1 MLWRH
6 DRRFSSETGPDALAQ
21 QFGVQAVQLRS
32 GARIS
37 GCEEGGASLVVAML
51 VLSEATGSQRAA
63 LSSKSAVAAS
73 CETADGRTRSKRTFD
88 NGDGGDDIKIVERL
102 NVALGG
108 HVLVRLAS
116 AQMCFALR
124 PTGAAVVNAQRRMA
138 ALDSLVALSTRPP
151 WSAHRTR
158 FPRDAEQRRSVPCKG
173 FVRMCHAA
181 PMRRQA
187 LEGEREKKTR

>member
-1 MLWRH
+1 
-6 DRRFSSETGPDALAQ
+6 
-21 QFGVQAVQLRS
+21 
-32 GARIS
+32 
-37 GCEEGGASLVVAML
+37 ML

-124 PTGAAVVNAQRRMA
+124 PTGAAVVNAQRRVA

-158 FPRDAEQRRSVPCKG
+158 CPRDAEQRRSVPCKG

-181 PMRRQA
+181 PMRLTSSFLSFACPARLGAFSETKQEA
-187 LEGEREKKTR
+187 IKMVTGRHLKLTLSAE